1 MKRGRRRIRRRCSSS
16 KPPLFL
22 LHQRLAPTRQDE
34 TRLLGASFKKTDEK
48 PTANT
53 YATERKRL
61 NSGSERTFGPFMH
74 GFHMIGFQRKGALF
88 VLYPC
93 SPNAWEQASG
103 AGSRKA
109 KLMPSG
115 VPARASMRPSW
126 PPPMTPIFRVQAPVR
141 NADPGFPAP
150 FRSARCGTA

>member
-1 MKRGRRRIRRRCSSS
+1 
-16 KPPLFL
+16 
-22 LHQRLAPTRQDE
+22 APTRQDE

-88 VLYPC
+88 VLYPFY
-93 SPNAWEQASG
+93 P
-103 AGSRKA
+103 
-109 KLMPSG
+109 G
-115 VPARASMRPSW
+115 VAHIIQFDIVDDHTHQTRDAPQEKRQRLKYVNHNGQV
-126 PPPMTPIFRVQAPVR
+126 TGRV
-141 NADPGFPAP
+141 
-150 FRSARCGTA
+150 